1 MKKLVEFLG
10 GKKVLISTSVILI
23 AIMILGGF
31 LGNVVATDGGKT
43 SMTEVSFKG
52 SADNVVSAFMF
63 QPNSASAENKAP
75 AVILAYGGTGLKD
88 FMVNIS
94 IELAR
99 RGIVAMPVDTNGC
112 GATEYS
118 SSIVAVD
125 ALSYLRS
132 QPFVDENNI
141 GVVVQSFGKMFAWDI
156 LRNQPDWYKS
166 IAYLGITP
174 WGHPMMDSGMVTNE
188 EIYAIKNVLYV
199 FGTAEETA
207 LDPFTINYNA
217 SNFFENPLWDT
228 LIFKGQPHDEICK
241 EHTVYG
247 NIEDGTA
254 RMVVSPNIDHAST
267 TESTKSVSAVVEWMV
282 LTLGVKTNL
291 SATNTIMQMKKFYV
305 SVSFVA
311 MILFMFTAGAAFVK
325 SESYAD
331 CLAPETEYKGLTKAG
346 YWIGAV
352 ITTALGP
359 LTWAASWFKW
369 PIVKGLNTQLPFP
382 FANAYASWFIVLALI
397 TAALLVINYFILR
410 RKGFTFKDTGLSC
423 SLKDFGKQ
431 AGMAVLIFVI
441 IYAVGTF
448 IYGKFKMPITLSGI
462 PIPIMFRPLD
472 GIRLPYL
479 LNYFL
484 VYLPYYLVL
493 AVLLFG
499 FLRPKNGTLALWKEM
514 LINVAVLAVGP
525 IVFLLGYYLPL
536 YAGWGINPLYTQW
549 QIANGAPIFMSGYFG
564 VIMIY
569 MIPVPIINAITA
581 CGMTYFGRKTG
592 KVWFAAILMALLFAW
607 MQVSTVNFAS
617 AIFG

>member
-1 MKKLVEFLG
+1 MKKIVAFLG
-10 GKKVLISTSVILI
+10 RKNVLIATSVILL
-23 AIMILGGF
+23 AIMVLGGF
-31 LGNVVATDGGKT
+31 LGNVVATDGGKS

-52 SADNVVSAFMF
+52 SADNVVSAYLF
-63 QPNSASAENKAP
+63 QPKTATAENKAP

-118 SSIVAVD
+118 SSIVALD
-125 ALSYLRS
+125 AMGYLRS
-132 QPFVDENNI
+132 QPFVDDQNVGI
-141 GVVVQSFGKMFAWDI
+141 VVQSFGKMFAWDI
-156 LRNQPDWYKS
+156 IKNQPDWYKS

-174 WGHPMMDSGMVTNE
+174 VGSPMTGVFPDE
-188 EIYAIKNVLYV
+188 DIFAIKNVLYV

-207 LDPFTINYNA
+207 EDPYTINYNA
-217 SNFFENPLWDT
+217 SNYFESPLWDT

-241 EHTVYG
+241 EHTIYG
-247 NIEDGTA
+247 SIEDGTA
-254 RMVVSPNIDHAST
+254 RMVVSPNVDHAGT
-267 TESTKSVSAVVEWMV
+267 TESTKSASAVVEWMV
-282 LTLGVKTNL
+282 LTLGAKTEL
-291 SATNTIMQMKKFYV
+291 PATNTILQMKKFYV
-305 SVSFVA
+305 SISFVA
-311 MILFMFTAGAAFVK
+311 MILFMFSAGAAFVK

-331 CLAPETEYKGLTKAG
+331 CIAPEQEYKGLTKAG
-346 YWIGAV
+346 YWIGAA
-352 ITTALGP
+352 ITTLLGP
-359 LTWAASWFKW
+359 LTWAASWLKW
-369 PIVKGLNTQLPFP
+369 PIVQGLNTMLPFA
-382 FANAYASWFIVLALI
+382 FANDYVSWFMVLAVI
-397 TAALLVINYFILR
+397 TTVLLVINYFILR

-448 IYGKFKMPITLSGI
+448 IYGKFKMPITLSAT

-484 VYLPYYLVL
+484 VYLPYYLAI

-499 FLRPKNGTLALWKEM
+499 FLRPKSGKLALWKEM

-525 IVFLLGYYLPL
+525 ILFLLGYYLPL
-536 YAGWGINPLYTQW
+536 FAGWGVNPLYTQW
-549 QIANGAPIFMSGYFG
+549 QIANGAPIFMTGYFG

-569 MIPVPIINAITA
+569 MMPVPIMNAITA
-581 CGMTYFGRKTG
+581 CTMTYFGRKTG

-607 MQVSTVNFAS
+607 MQVSTVNFAG

>member
-1 MKKLVEFLG
+1 MKKIVAFLG
-10 GKKVLISTSVILI
+10 RKNVLIFTSVILL

-31 LGNVVATDGGKT
+31 LGNVVATDGGKS

-52 SADNVVSAFMF
+52 SADNVVSAYLF
-63 QPNSASAENKAP
+63 QPNTATAENKAP

-118 SSIVAVD
+118 SSIVALD
-125 ALSYLRS
+125 ALGYLRS
-132 QPFVDENNI
+132 QPFVDDQNVGI
-141 GVVVQSFGKMFAWDI
+141 VVQSFGKMFAWDI
-156 LRNQPDWYKS
+156 IKNQPDWYKS

-174 WGHPMMDSGMVTNE
+174 VGSPMTGVFPDE
-188 EIYAIKNVLYV
+188 DIYAIKNVLYV

-207 LDPFTINYNA
+207 EDPFTINYNA
-217 SNFFENPLWDT
+217 SNYFENPLWDT

-241 EHTVYG
+241 EHTIYG

-254 RMVVSPNIDHAST
+254 RMVVSPNVDHAGT
-267 TESTKSVSAVVEWMV
+267 TESTKSASAVVEWMV
-282 LTLGVKTNL
+282 LTLGAKTNL
-291 SATNTIMQMKKFYV
+291 PATNTIMQMKKFYV
-305 SVSFVA
+305 SISFVA
-311 MILFMFTAGAAFVK
+311 MILFMFTAGAAFIK

-331 CLAPETEYKGLTKAG
+331 CIAPEREYKGLTKAG

-352 ITTALGP
+352 ITTLLGP
-359 LTWAASWFKW
+359 LTWAASWLKW
-369 PIVKGLNTQLPFP
+369 PIVQGLNTMLPFA
-382 FANAYASWFIVLALI
+382 FANDYVSWFMVLAVI
-397 TAALLVINYFILR
+397 TAVLLIANYFLLR
-410 RKGFTFKDTGLSC
+410 KKGFTFKDTGLSC
-423 SLKDFGKQ
+423 SLKDFSKQ

-448 IYGKFKMPITLSGI
+448 IYGKFKMPITLSAT

-484 VYLPYYLVL
+484 VYLPYYLAI

-499 FLRPKNGTLALWKEM
+499 FLRPKNGKMALWKEM

-525 IVFLLGYYLPL
+525 ILFLLGYYLPL
-536 YAGWGINPLYTQW
+536 FAGWGVNPLYTQW
-549 QIANGAPIFMSGYFG
+549 QIANGAPIFMTGYFG

-569 MIPVPIINAITA
+569 MMPVPIMNAITA
-581 CGMTYFGRKTG
+581 CTMTYFGRKTG

-607 MQVSTVNFAS
+607 MQVSTVNFAG

>member
-1 MKKLVEFLG
+1 MKKIFAFFG
-10 GKKVLISTSVILI
+10 RKNVLIITSVILI
-23 AIMILGGF
+23 TIMILGGY

-52 SADNVVSAFMF
+52 SADNVVSAYLF
-63 QPNSASAENKAP
+63 QPKTATTENKAP

-118 SSIVAVD
+118 SSIVALD
-125 ALSYLRS
+125 AMSYLRN
-132 QPFVDENNI
+132 QPFVDEKNVGI
-141 GVVVQSFGKMFAWDI
+141 VVQSFGKMFAWDI
-156 LRNQPDWYKS
+156 ILNQPDWYKS

-174 WGHPMMDSGMVTNE
+174 VGSPMTGIFSDE
-188 EIYAIKNVLYV
+188 QIYAIKNVLYV

-207 LDPFTINYNA
+207 EDPYTINYKK
-217 SNFFENPLWDT
+217 SNFHENPLWDI
-228 LIFKGQPHDEICK
+228 LIFKGQPHDEIAK
-241 EHTVYG
+241 EHTIYG

-254 RMVVSPNIDHAST
+254 RMVVSPNIDHADT
-267 TESTKSVSAVVEWMV
+267 TESTKSASAVVEWMV
-282 LTLGVKTNL
+282 LTLGAETNL
-291 SATNTIMQMKKFYV
+291 PATNTIMQMKKFYV
-305 SVSFVA
+305 SISFLA

-331 CLAPETEYKGLTKAG
+331 CLAPEREYKGLSKVG

-352 ITTALGP
+352 ITTLLGP
-359 LTWAASWFKW
+359 LTWAASWLKW
-369 PIVKGLNTQLPFP
+369 PLVQGLNSQLPFD
-382 FANAYASWFIVLALI
+382 FANNYASWFMILVVI
-397 TAALLVINYFILR
+397 TAVLLVINYFILR

-448 IYGKFKMPITLSGI
+448 IYGKFKMPITLSAT

-484 VYLPYYLVL
+484 LYLPYYLAI

-499 FLRPKNGTLALWKEM
+499 FLRPKNGTLTLWKEM
-514 LINVAVLAVGP
+514 LFNVAILAVGP

-549 QIANGAPIFMSGYFG
+549 HIANGAPIFMSGYFG
-564 VIMIY
+564 VMMIY
-569 MIPVPIINAITA
+569 MMPVPIFNALTA
-581 CGMTYFGRKTG
+581 CVLTYFGRKTG

-607 MQVSTVNFAS
+607 MQVSTVNFAG

>member
-1 MKKLVEFLG
+1 MKKIAAFLSR
-10 GKKVLISTSVILI
+10 KKVLIATSVILL

-31 LGNVVATDGGKT
+31 LGNVVATNGGKT

-52 SADNVVSAFMF
+52 SADNVVSAYLF
-63 QPNSASAENKAP
+63 QPNTATAENKAP

-118 SSIVAVD
+118 SSVVALD
-125 ALSYLRS
+125 AMSYLRNQS
-132 QPFVDENNI
+132 FVDEKNVGI
-141 GVVVQSFGKMFAWDI
+141 VVQSFGKMFAWDI
-156 LRNQPDWYKS
+156 IQNQPDWYKS

-174 WGHPMMDSGMVTNE
+174 VGSAMTGIFSDE
-188 EIYAIKNVLYV
+188 DIYAIKNVLYV

-207 LDPFTINYNA
+207 EDPYTINYNA

-241 EHTVYG
+241 EHTIYG
-247 NIEDGTA
+247 SIEDGTA
-254 RMVVSPNIDHAST
+254 RMVVSPNVDHAGT
-267 TESTKSVSAVVEWMV
+267 TESTKSASAVVEWMV
-282 LTLGVKTNL
+282 LTLGVQTDL
-291 SATNTIMQMKKFYV
+291 PATNTIMQMKKFYV

-331 CLAPETEYKGLTKAG
+331 CLAPEMKYKGLSKAG
-346 YWIGAV
+346 YWIGAA
-352 ITTALGP
+352 ITTLLGP
-359 LTWAASWFKW
+359 LTWAASWLKW
-369 PIVKGLNTQLPFP
+369 PLVEGLNTELPFA
-382 FANAYASWFIVLALI
+382 FANDYASWFIILAVI
-397 TAALLVINYFILR
+397 TAALLVINYFLLR
-410 RKGFTFKDTGLSC
+410 KKGFTFKDTGLSC

-431 AGMAVLIFVI
+431 AGMAALIFVI

-448 IYGKFKMPITLSGI
+448 IYGKFKMPITLSAT

-484 VYLPYYLVL
+484 VYLPYYLAI

-514 LINVAVLAVGP
+514 LINVAVLAAGP
-525 IVFLLGYYLPL
+525 ILFLLGYYLPL
-536 YAGWGINPLYTQW
+536 FAGWGVNPLYTQW

-569 MIPVPIINAITA
+569 MMPVPIMNAITA
-581 CGMTYFGRKTG
+581 CVMTYFGRKTG

-607 MQVSTVNFAS
+607 MQVSTVNFAG
-617 AIFG
+617 AILG